1 VEISFDPDKR
11 ERNLAKHG
19 LDLAEAGALLSGPCV
34 ERLDDRFDYGEER
47 WISVGMLRGEVV
59 LCVWTEASDDEPS
72 MRPPVHPP
80 DEPKKGASFSLR
92 RATANEQEDYFR
104 QIGG

>member
-1 VEISFDPDKR
+1 MEIGFDPDKR

-19 LDLAEAGALLSGPCV
+19 LDLAEAGALLSSPCV

-59 LCVWTEASDDEPS
+59 LCVWAEASEDEAG
-72 MRPPVHPP
+72 MRRPGSSP
-80 DEPKKGASFSLR
+80 G
-92 RATANEQEDYFR
+92 
-104 QIGG
+104 